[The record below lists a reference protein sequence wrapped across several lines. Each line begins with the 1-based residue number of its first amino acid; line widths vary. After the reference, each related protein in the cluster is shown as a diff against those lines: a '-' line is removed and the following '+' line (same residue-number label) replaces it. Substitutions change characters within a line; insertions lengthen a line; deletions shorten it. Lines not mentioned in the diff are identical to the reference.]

1 MKSEE
6 LAMSESVS
14 GKTPADGER
23 PAAYQRTGAPGKGSP
38 EYEAMDQLAKLFEA
52 QVEELRG
59 DEAPKQH

>member
-1 MKSEE
+1 
-6 LAMSESVS
+6 MSESAS
-14 GKTPADGER
+14 GISPANGQR
-23 PAAYQRTGAPGKGSP
+23 PPTYQRTSAPGKGSP